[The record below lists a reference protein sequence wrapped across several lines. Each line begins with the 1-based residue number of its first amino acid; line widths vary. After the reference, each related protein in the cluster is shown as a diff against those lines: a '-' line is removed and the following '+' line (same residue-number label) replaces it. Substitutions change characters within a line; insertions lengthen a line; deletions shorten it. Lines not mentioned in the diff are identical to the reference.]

1 MDDLMVALVTQ
12 TSLDFPIKSAVE
24 SDLISRSCRQLICH
38 CVYLIPCILFQNNA
52 AYIEHL

>member
-24 SDLISRSCRQLICH
+24 SDLLSRSRSQLICH
-38 CVYLIPCILFQNNA
+38 CVYLIACILFQNNV
-52 AYIEHL
+52 AYTEHL

>member
-12 TSLDFPIKSAVE
+12 TSLDFPIKPAVE
-24 SDLISRSCRQLICH
+24 SDFISRSRSQLICY
-38 CVYLIPCILFQNNA
+38 CVYLIACILFQNNV